1 MDYKII
7 LASASP
13 RRQQLMRDAGFE
25 FEIRLKETE
34 EIYPETLVSTEVPV
48 YLSRLKAA
56 AFADEI
62 QEGELLITADTVVC
76 LGAKIL
82 GKPKNREHAIEIL
95 HQLSGQ
101 KHTVVTGVCLTTRHK
116 QQTFSSFTD
125 VYFKE
130 LTEDEIVYYIDH
142 YKPFDKAGAYGIQ
155 EWIGY
160 IGIKRI
166 DGSFYNVMGLPVQ
179 QLYTTLQSFGKES
192 DKNTNKSE

>member
-48 YLSRLKAA
+48 YLSRLKAV

-160 IGIKRI
+160 IGIKWI